1 MKRSASLS
9 FIFVTLLIDVLGSGL
24 LVPILPGFIGRLS
37 HHGLSASARDYGW
50 LLSLYGAMQ
59 FLFAPLFGAL
69 SDRFGR
75 RPILLISLLF
85 TGFDYIIMALAPT
98 LPWLYFGRILSGITG
113 ASYTAA
119 TAYIADISPPEKR
132 AQNFGL
138 VGAAF
143 GVGFIIGP
151 AAGGFLGA
159 IDTRLPFW
167 VAAGLSLTNLL
178 YGFFVLPESHAVENR
193 RRFSWRETSPIGA
206 MIVLGKYPIVWGL
219 TGALAAANLGMQCL
233 NSTWVLFTTAKFGWT
248 VRDNGIALAAFGLIA
263 LVSQVGLSRLILPRL
278 GEKRAMLAGLA
289 VGAFEYAAYALA
301 PQGWMIYPVM
311 MLGAIGFVSGQ
322 ATQGLLSRQVSER
335 EQGALQGALASLAS
349 LTGILGPVIGAG
361 IFAYFTSDRTP
372 LTLPGAPFLLSAFLN
387 LVALALAVR
396 TMQRLRTATSQDR
409 PLDVSS

>member
-1 MKRSASLS
+1 MKRSASLG
-9 FIFVTLLIDVLGSGL
+9 FIFITLLVDVLGSGL
-24 LVPILPGFIGRLS
+24 LVPILPGYIGRLS
-37 HHGLSASARDYGW
+37 HHGISAAARDYGW

-69 SDRFGR
+69 SDRYGR

-85 TGFDYIIMALAPT
+85 TGLDYIIMALAPT
-98 LPWLYFGRILSGITG
+98 LVWLYVGRILSGITG

-151 AAGGFLGA
+151 AAGGLLGA
-159 IDTRLPFW
+159 INTRLPFW
-167 VAAGLSLTNLL
+167 VAAGLSLANLL
-178 YGFFVLPESHAVENR
+178 YGLFVLPESHAAENR

-248 VRDNGIALAAFGLIA
+248 VRENGIALAAFGLIA
-263 LVSQVGLSRLILPRL
+263 LVSQVGLSRLLLPQL
-278 GEKRAMLAGLA
+278 GERRAMLLGLG
-289 VGAFEYAAYALA
+289 VGAIECAAYALV
-301 PQGWMIYPVM
+301 PSGWMIYPVM
-311 MLGAIGFVSGQ
+311 LLGAIGFISGQ

-349 LTGILGPVIGAG
+349 VTGILGPVIGSSV
-361 IFAYFTSDRTP
+361 FAYFTSAQAPMR
-372 LTLPGAPFLLSAFLN
+372 LPGAPFLLTAVLN
-387 LVALALAVR
+387 ILALGLAVR
-396 TMQRLRTATSQDR
+396 TLRRKPTARAKT
-409 PLDVSS
+409 